1 MGVGGQYKEL
11 QSRKDREEG
20 SVKTTFLLNTPQKQ
34 EPKGGF
40 CIFELDELFL
50 MLFLDLLQDKP
61 KRAGFVIS
69 GQDLMRP
76 A

>member
-1 MGVGGQYKEL
+1 M
-11 QSRKDREEG
+11 
-20 SVKTTFLLNTPQKQ
+20 KTTFLLNTPQKQ

-50 MLFLDLLQDKP
+50 MLFLDLPQDKP

-69 GQDLMRP
+69 RQDLMSP

>member
-1 MGVGGQYKEL
+1 M
-11 QSRKDREEG
+11 
-20 SVKTTFLLNTPQKQ
+20 KTTFLLNTPQKQ
-34 EPKGGF
+34 EPKEGF

-50 MLFLDLLQDKP
+50 MLFLDLPQDKP

-69 GQDLMRP
+69 RQDLMSP